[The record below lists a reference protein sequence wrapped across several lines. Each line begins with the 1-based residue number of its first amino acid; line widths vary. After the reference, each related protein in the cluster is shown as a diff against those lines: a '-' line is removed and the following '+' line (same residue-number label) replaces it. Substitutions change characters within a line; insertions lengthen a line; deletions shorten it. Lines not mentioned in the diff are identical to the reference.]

1 MASDVNTILAISFTQ
16 AVIALLLALVFLGF
30 HNVYRRSHLLYWA
43 LSFFAGAVHLGCSA
57 LALGYSAW
65 VDLIG
70 LPRLVFSAISLAAAY
85 PQVIWLLAGA
95 YVVASHRHLSRR
107 FVNGAVAIGALFGI
121 TSSLLFAN
129 DPAAADM
136 RLFLRVD
143 LRTLL
148 AAAAFLTAAVFLWNS
163 RGRQAG
169 FGQRLLAVAFLLF
182 GLQQA
187 STLALMTTQRLQ
199 DTWNPLF
206 NYVGFVDLVIE
217 VLIGLALVIWLQE
230 EERQR
235 AKQATR
241 KLYHLSFHDAL
252 TGLPNRKLFLE
263 RLAHAMQRIEGDE
276 RLTVAF
282 VNVDRFRLLNESFGH
297 QQADRVLAQI
307 SDRLLHRS
315 RSVDTV
321 ARIGVDEFALL
332 YRDSR
337 EQQGSLVALER
348 MMERIRQP
356 FEMEKRRVVVTCS
369 TGTSRYPDDGQHPET
384 LLANASAA
392 MLAAKQKGGD
402 RLLQYSA
409 DMSSQA
415 QERLEFES
423 ELRHALA
430 NREFTLLYQPII
442 SLVDNQVLGFEALL
456 RWKHPSR
463 GLLAPDDFLP
473 LAESLGLMDRI
484 TNWVL
489 ETACRQ
495 IGDWRRRHELPL
507 WVAVNFS
514 PSSFRHSDLPD
525 RILGTLKR
533 CAIEP
538 ESLIVEITENL
549 ALENLETG
557 MVALEQMR
565 VRGIQVAIDDFGTG
579 YSSLSYLRRLPV
591 DKIKLDKEFVHEVSH
606 DIGSRA
612 IVEAL
617 VPLAHKLGM
626 KVVAEGVERK
636 EQLAQL
642 RDVGCDEVQGFLM
655 YEPMP
660 VATCESMLE
669 SIAAARYFSDEV
681 I

>member
-1 MASDVNTILAISFTQ
+1 MNPTVSTVLAVSLTQ
-16 AVIALLLALVFLGF
+16 AVIALLLAAVFFGF
-30 HNVYRRSHLLYWA
+30 HSVYRRPHLRYWA
-43 LSFFAGAVHLGCSA
+43 LSFLAGVIHLTCSS
-57 LALGYSAW
+57 LALGYSAT
-65 VDLIG
+65 VGTIG
-70 LPRLVFSAISLAAAY
+70 VPRLLLSATSLAAAY
-85 PQVIWLLAGA
+85 PQIIWLLAGA
-95 YVVASHRHLSRR
+95 YVVASHRHLNQRL
-107 FVNGAVAIGALFGI
+107 VNATVIGGALFGVA
-121 TSSLLFAN
+121 SSLLFAN
-129 DPAAADM
+129 DSQAADM

-148 AAAAFLTAAVFLWNS
+148 TAAAFFSAGIFLWSS
-163 RGRQAG
+163 RDRLTG
-169 FGQRLLAVAFLLF
+169 FGQRLLSIAFLLY
-182 GLQQA
+182 GVQQG
-187 STLALMTTQRLQ
+187 STLALVTTQRMQ
-199 DTWNPLF
+199 NTWHPLTT
-206 NYVGFVDLVIE
+206 YVGFIDLVLE
-217 VLIGLALVIWLQE
+217 VFIGLALVIWLQE

-235 AKQATR
+235 ARQATR

-263 RLAHAMQRIEGDE
+263 RLAHAMQRVEGDE

-282 VNVDRFRLLNESFGH
+282 LNVDRFRLLNDSFGH
-297 QQADRVLAQI
+297 QQADRVLAQL

-332 YRDSR
+332 YRDSEDR
-337 EQQGSLVALER
+337 QGSLTALER

-356 FEMEKRRVVVTCS
+356 FEMEKRRIVLTCS
-369 TGTSRYPDDGQHPET
+369 AGTSRYPEDGQHPET

-392 MLAAKQKGGD
+392 MLAAKKKGGD
-402 RLLQYSA
+402 CLLQYDA
-409 DMSSQA
+409 NMSNQA
-415 QERLEFES
+415 QERLDFEND
-423 ELRHALA
+423 LRNALA
-430 NREFTLLYQPII
+430 NREFTLLYQPVI
-442 SLVDNQVLGFEALL
+442 SISDNQVQGFEALL
-456 RWKHPSR
+456 RWKHPQR

-473 LAESLGLMDRI
+473 LAESLGLMERI

-489 ETACRQ
+489 ETACTQ
-495 IGDWRRRHELPL
+495 VSEWRKRHELPL

-514 PSSFRHSDLPD
+514 PSSFRHTDLPD
-525 RILGTLKR
+525 RILSTLKR
-533 CAIEP
+533 CQLDP
-538 ESLIVEITENL
+538 ENLVVEITENL
-549 ALENLETG
+549 ALENLDTG

-565 VRGIQVAIDDFGTG
+565 LRGIQVAIDDFGTG

-660 VATCESMLE
+660 VATCGSMLE
-669 SIAAARYFSDEV
+669 SIAAARYFNNEV

>member
-1 MASDVNTILAISFTQ
+1 MNPIVSTVLATSLTQ
-16 AVIALLLALVFLGF
+16 AVIALLLSAVFFGF
-30 HNVYRRSHLLYWA
+30 YRVYRRDHLRYWA
-43 LSFFAGAVHLGCSA
+43 LSFLAGVVHLVGSS
-57 LALGYSAW
+57 LALGYSAS
-65 VDLIG
+65 VSTIG
-70 LPRLVFSAISLAAAY
+70 MPRLFLSAVSLAAAY
-85 PQVIWLLAGA
+85 PQIILLLVGA
-95 YVVASHRHLSRR
+95 YVVATHRHPGSR
-107 FVNGAVAIGALFGI
+107 FVAGAVAGGALFGVF
-121 TSSLLFAN
+121 TSLLFAN
-129 DPAAADM
+129 DSQAADM

-148 AAAAFLTAAVFLWNS
+148 TAAAFFSAGAFLWNN
-163 RGRQAG
+163 RDRHTE
-169 FGQRLLAVAFLLF
+169 FGQRLLSVAFLLY
-182 GLQQA
+182 GIQQG
-187 STLALMTTQRLQ
+187 STLALVTTQRMQ
-199 DTWNPLF
+199 NTWHPLTT
-206 NYVGFVDLVIE
+206 YVGFIDLVLQ
-217 VLIGLALVIWLQE
+217 VFIGLALVIWLQE
-230 EERQR
+230 EERVR
-235 AKQATR
+235 ARQATR

-263 RLAHAMQRIEGDE
+263 RLAHAMQRVEGDE

-282 VNVDRFRLLNESFGH
+282 LNVDRFRLLNESFGH
-297 QQADRVLAQI
+297 QQADRLLALL

-332 YRDSR
+332 YRDSEDR
-337 EQQGSLVALER
+337 QGSMTALER
-348 MMERIRQP
+348 MMERVRQP
-356 FEMEKRRVVVTCS
+356 FELDKRRVVLTCS
-369 TGTSRYPDDGQHPET
+369 AGTSSYPEDSQDAEA

-392 MLAAKQKGGD
+392 MLAAKKKGGD
-402 RLLQYSA
+402 GMLQYTP
-409 DMSSQA
+409 DMSGQA
-415 QERLEFES
+415 RERLEFEHD
-423 ELRHALA
+423 LRNALA
-430 NREFTLLYQPII
+430 NREFSLLYQPVIAATD
-442 SLVDNQVLGFEALL
+442 SQVLGFEALL
-456 RWKHPSR
+456 RWKHPR
-463 GLLAPDDFLP
+463 HGLLTPDDFLP
-473 LAESLGLMDRI
+473 LAENLGLMDRI

-489 ETACRQ
+489 ETACSQ
-495 IGDWRRRHELPL
+495 VGEWRRRHDMPL

-514 PSSFRHSDLPD
+514 PSSFRHTDLPD

-533 CAIEP
+533 CHLEP
-538 ESLIVEITENL
+538 ECLVVEITESL
-549 ALENLETG
+549 ALENMETG

-579 YSSLSYLRRLPV
+579 YSSLSYLRRLPI

-642 RDVGCDEVQGFLM
+642 REVGCDELQGFLM

-660 VATCESMLE
+660 VATCDSMLE
-669 SIAAARYFSDEV
+669 SIAAARYFSNEV